1 MKTSLQL
8 RPNISLAIVA
18 ALAMVSSFVLP
29 FATISRSFGGQAAI
43 FVHPSTIVDFTG
55 FLPKTMP
62 DFSSTTLLIWLSLL
76 GLLGIAALALFQPK
90 LVWVGGVLTIVLV
103 ISSFVVYAMTLDAVH
118 APLLAGGI
126 AYRRLPFVNFGPS
139 IWAFFAFFTGLGAI
153 ISSLQAANR
162 FPNFFS
168 GVKGAVV
175 PAISILLALIVCGGL
190 ILLLQVPPGL
200 EKAPRNLV
208 NDWFGRVDLLWFSYS
223 MLFGSILPKFRPT
236 LDFAPVWDSLTS
248 ATPLIFTGLGLAFG
262 FRTGLFNIGAPGQ
275 MIMGSIF
282 CAAVGIYLPLPSL
295 IAIPLGVAA
304 AAVGGGLWGALPG
317 WLKGR
322 FGASEVIN
330 TIMLNNIASGIL
342 VFLIGANEYKFFG
355 STLTLPFK
363 DTKSGEAKS
372 LEFTQGARLAR
383 ITDPFSFEQG
393 GQTFLA
399 LPIPFLLIGAVLSL
413 VFSKGN
419 IRERTIQ
426 TGIGAGLGLM
436 LGLIFGKLPVSG
448 GMLSLAFNY
457 SFVIALLAAGFVGV
471 FLWRTK
477 WGFELRAVGLS
488 PKAAEYG
495 GVNIARNTVL
505 AMAISGAL
513 CGLAATHFTMG
524 RALDEYRLKQTMPA
538 DSVGFG
544 GITVAL
550 LGQNTPTGVIF
561 SSILFGVLSTGGSSL
576 DRALDDISREIVT
589 VLQAL
594 IVLFI
599 ATQGFLSG
607 DFLRSINNA
616 KKPEPPK
623 ADTQTQAKKEGDA

>member
-1 MKTSLQL
+1 MNTSLQP
-8 RPNISLAIVA
+8 RPNIPLAIVA
-18 ALAMVSSFVLP
+18 AVAALSSFVLP
-29 FATISRSFGGQAAI
+29 FATITRSFGGQAAI
-43 FVHPSTIVDFTG
+43 FVHPSSIADFTG

-62 DFSSTTLLIWLSLL
+62 DFSSTTLFIWLTLL
-76 GLLGIAALALFQPK
+76 ALFGTAALAWFQPK
-90 LVWVGGVLTIVLV
+90 LVWVGGALTVLLV
-103 ISSFVVYAMTLDAVH
+103 VSSFVVYAMTLDAVH

-139 IWAFFAFFTGLGAI
+139 LWAFFAFFTGIGAI
-153 ISSLQAANR
+153 VSSLQAANR
-162 FPNFFS
+162 FPSFFQS
-168 GVKGAVV
+168 IRAAVV
-175 PAISILLALIVCGGL
+175 PAISILLALVVCGLL

-200 EKAPRNLV
+200 EKAPASTWLA
-208 NDWFGRVDLLWFSYS
+208 RVDLLWFSYS

-236 LDFAPVWDSLTS
+236 LDFAPVWQSLS
-248 ATPLIFTGLGLAFG
+248 LATPLIFTGLGLAFG

-275 MIMGSIF
+275 VIMGGIF
-282 CAAVGIYLPLPSL
+282 CAAVGIYIPGPWFIVAPLCV
-295 IAIPLGVAA
+295 VAA
-304 AAVGGGLWGALPG
+304 ALGGGLWGALPG

-342 VFLIGANEYKFFG
+342 VFLIGSNEYKFFG
-355 STLTLPFK
+355 NTVTLPFK
-363 DTKSGEAKS
+363 AEGGEASS
-372 LEFTQGARLAR
+372 LEFGAGAILSN
-383 ITDPFSFEQG
+383 ITAPFAITRDGANFM
-393 GQTFLA
+393 A
-399 LPIPFLLIGAVLSL
+399 LPVPFLLLGLILGFAFSKGTLQTRGLQAGIGAV
-413 VFSKGN
+413 
-419 IRERTIQ
+419 
-426 TGIGAGLGLM
+426 AGLLLGFGLREIPITGAM
-436 LGLIFGKLPVSG
+436 QTAALNL
-448 GMLSLAFNY
+448 
-457 SFVIALLAAGFVGV
+457 SFVIAILAAGFVGV

-495 GVNIARNTVL
+495 GVNIAKNTVL

-524 RALDEYRLKQTMPA
+524 GALAEYRLKQSIPA

-550 LGQNTPTGVIF
+550 LGQNTPVGVVA
-561 SSILFGVLSTGGSSL
+561 SSILFGVLGSGGLRL
-576 DRALDDISREIVT
+576 DQALDDISREIVT

-599 ATQGFLSG
+599 ATRGFLSG

-616 KKPEPPK
+616 RKPEPPK
-623 ADTQTQAKKEGDA
+623 AQTQAKKEGDA

>member
-1 MKTSLQL
+1 L
-8 RPNISLAIVA
+8 
-18 ALAMVSSFVLP
+18 
-29 FATISRSFGGQAAI
+29 QAAI
-43 FVHPSTIVDFTG
+43 FVHPSNIVDFTG
-55 FLPKTMP
+55 FLPKIMP
-62 DFSSTTLLIWLSLL
+62 DFSSTSLLIWLTLVVLL
-76 GLLGIAALALFQPK
+76 GTAGLAWFIPR
-90 LVWVGGVLTIVLV
+90 LVWVGGALTIVLV
-103 ISSFVVYAMTLDAVH
+103 ILSFVVYAMTLDAVH
-118 APLLAGGI
+118 APLLASGT

-153 ISSLQAANR
+153 ISSLQTANR

-168 GVKGAVV
+168 GVRGAVV

-200 EKAPRNLV
+200 EKAPSGFI
-208 NDWFGRVDLLWFSYS
+208 NDWLARVDLLWFSYS

-236 LDFAPVWDSLTS
+236 LDFAPVWQSLS
-248 ATPLIFTGLGLAFG
+248 LATPLIFTGLGLTFG

-275 MIMGSIF
+275 VVMGGIF
-282 CAAVGIYLPLPSL
+282 CAAVGIYIPGPWFIIAPLCV
-295 IAIPLGVAA
+295 IAA
-304 AAVGGGLWGALPG
+304 ALGGGLWGALPG

-330 TIMLNNIASGIL
+330 TIMLNNIASGVL
-342 VFLIGANEYKFFG
+342 VFLIGSNEYKFFG
-355 STLTLPFK
+355 STVTLPFK
-363 DTKSGEAKS
+363 AEGGEARS
-372 LEFTQGARLAR
+372 LEFGSGAVLST
-383 ITDPFSFEQG
+383 ITAPFSVTRDGANFM
-393 GQTFLA
+393 A
-399 LPIPFLLIGAVLSL
+399 LPIPFLLLGLILGFAFSKGTIQARGISAGIGAV
-413 VFSKGN
+413 
-419 IRERTIQ
+419 
-426 TGIGAGLGLM
+426 AGLV
-436 LGLIFGKLPVSG
+436 LGFVLREIPITGAMQTAALN
-448 GMLSLAFNY
+448 L
-457 SFVIALLAAGFVGV
+457 SFVIAILAAGFVGV

-495 GVNIARNTVL
+495 GVNIAKNTVL

-524 RALDEYRLKQTMPA
+524 GALAEYRLKQSIPA

-550 LGQNTPTGVIF
+550 LGQNTPAGVVA
-561 SSILFGVLSTGGSSL
+561 SSILFGVLGSGGLRL
-576 DRALDDISREIVT
+576 DQALDDISREIVT

-607 DFLRSINNA
+607 DFLRSINMS

-623 ADTQTQAKKEGDA
+623 PISQTKKEGDA